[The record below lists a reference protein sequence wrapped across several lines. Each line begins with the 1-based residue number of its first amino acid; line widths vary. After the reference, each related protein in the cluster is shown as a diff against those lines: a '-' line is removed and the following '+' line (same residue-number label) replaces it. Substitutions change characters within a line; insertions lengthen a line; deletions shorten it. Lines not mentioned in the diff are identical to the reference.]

1 MSKRIKT
8 GLKILI
14 GVVIVILAVAAVYF
28 VFPQLWKSP
37 VSVAAS
43 SVFQKVFSTS
53 STSDNGLIVFVSE
66 VSGNPE
72 IYTMQSD
79 GTKVTELTKGLGK
92 SYSPR
97 WSPDGKHIAYIGE
110 NNGQAN
116 VFVMNAD
123 GSSQTRLSNASNT
136 NQISYEWSLDS
147 KRIEYSEISAG
158 DPNATSISTVNVNG
172 NESNILAPAQNGIQF
187 LGWSFD
193 RKQIIYEQTDSK
205 SGKNNINII
214 NVDGSGKKELAQIAG
229 LSQLLHWQDANHF
242 YVISNTVDL
251 WEIDLIGTDGDQ
263 PEKIASYTDSGIVT
277 WFGSKNSLT
286 YVTNHFESWTWNRID
301 GKNTTFL
308 ATWPNY
314 AAQCKKS
321 TGNMILGEASNNS
334 SPDGLH
340 GLVGVWCD
348 DGSTSFYFVNN
359 DGSKIIQLF
368 GANIPSQFIDANWSP
383 DGQNIVITL
392 GNNQTGNSD
401 FYLIN
406 VNKILQDPSIQPI
419 QLTNDKAWKYDAS
432 WQPQP

>member
-1 MSKRIKT
+1 MLPPEVALT
-8 GLKILI
+8 YVPNPTATQTATL
-14 GVVIVILAVAAVYF
+14 VVVT
-28 VFPQLWKSP
+28 PSP
-37 VSVAAS
+37 TIE
-43 SVFQKVFSTS
+43 STS
-53 STSDNGLIVFVSE
+53 TPTSESPTVAPIVTATPTPLGGGRGQLAFASDRNGGIPQVWLMDATGTVIRQITNE
-66 VSGNPE
+66 PE
-72 IYTMQSD
+72 GACQPD
-79 GTKVTELTKGLGK
+79 
-92 SYSPR
+92 
-97 WSPDGKHIAYIGE
+97 WSPDGLRLVYVSPCRKKQDNY
-110 NNGQAN
+110 
-116 VFVMNAD
+116 D
-123 GSSQTRLSNASNT
+123 GSSL
-136 NQISYEWSLDS
+136 Y
-147 KRIEYSEISAG
+147 
-158 DPNATSISTVNVNG
+158 
-172 NESNILAPAQNGIQF
+172 
-187 LGWSFD
+187 
-193 RKQIIYEQTDSK
+193 
-205 SGKNNINII
+205 II